1 MDSIVPSRLS
11 YTRCERGIAL
21 EEREGHMWR
30 WLGILVVLGLVCG
43 CTDMWRDTADFFDSG
58 FADDDDDD
66 DDDDGD
72 GGDTGEL
79 TLENLNGSWELDVDN
94 EDTTISNNISNN
106 TLLGSWEKD
115 TSEPEFLSPLIGNFT
130 SVTTLT
136 IRTTPQDFTFSGG
149 SDPFVFT
156 WVVATDTTIRL
167 TPTEGNPEVVQAK
180 LEENGTKLTL
190 TDDENRTAVFN
201 FPDDVA
207 AVTSGSFEVDADQ
220 ETCTTIINFRTTTA
234 NPSNTLRV
242 EDESCTVVDADTLQ
256 LSSVEVRATLSS
268 DENTLTLNFPADDPN
283 DRGPSVAVFTR

>member
-1 MDSIVPSRLS
+1 MV
-11 YTRCERGIAL
+11 L
-21 EEREGHMWR
+21 EEREGRMWR
-30 WLGILVVLGLVCG
+30 WLGILAVVGLVLGCS
-43 CTDMWRDTADFFDSG
+43 DMWRDTADFFDSG

-79 TLENLNGSWELDVDN
+79 TLENLDGQWTLDVDN
-94 EDTTISNNISNN
+94 EDTTIANNISDN

-115 TSEPEFLSPLIGNFT
+115 TSEPEFLSPLIENFNL
-130 SVTTLT
+130 VTTLT
-136 IRTTPQDFTFSGG
+136 ITTTSPKNFTFSTG
-149 SDPFVFT
+149 STTFIFT
-156 WVVATDTTIRL
+156 WDATDTSIRL
-167 TPTEGNPEVVQAK
+167 TPTEGSGSPEVVQAE
-180 LEENGTKLTL
+180 LEENGTRLTL

-201 FPDDVA
+201 FQDDRA
-207 AVTSGSFEVDADQ
+207 AVESGSFEVDAEQ

-256 LSSVEVRATLSS
+256 LSSVEVGATLSS